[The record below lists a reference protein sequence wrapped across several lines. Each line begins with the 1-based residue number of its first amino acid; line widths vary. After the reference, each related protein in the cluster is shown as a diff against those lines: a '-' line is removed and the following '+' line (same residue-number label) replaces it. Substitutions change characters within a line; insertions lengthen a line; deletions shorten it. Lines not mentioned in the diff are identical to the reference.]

1 MEYPEVENGH
11 IVPAGYLRGFANGQM
26 TMRHRVKLKHEK
38 ERREKESSVRSV
50 GTRKRPYSRTRP
62 RDGSRIDDVEASIS
76 ILENKVE
83 VVRKARE
90 RFPFCEGDRS
100 TVAQFAGAQQVRGP
114 KRAREYVGLVDAA
127 KAEAEN
133 AGMSKTDAEH
143 DARILAS
150 ATPRLISMQQWLYG
164 FSALFFAM
172 RWTLVEFAR
181 PVLITCDHPVVLWD
195 AVNRA
200 CAPVDLS
207 GTGVKDLLEV
217 RYPLNSTTCLLMT
230 WLDGGDDSEVVRGN
244 RTLARN
250 INSFT
255 RAAAED
261 EWFYKPGTKP
271 PFSDERSRILPLST
285 QVYGEYPDS
294 RIVDRRRLGM
304 KLAFETKDQ
313 PLQNA
318 MSFKAHYPGKL
329 PRCERAACSCRST
342 TP

>member
-1 MEYPEVENGH
+1 VEYPEVENGH

-50 GTRKRPYSRTRP
+50 GTRERPYSRTRP

-76 ILENKVE
+76 ILENQVE

-114 KRAREYVGLVDAA
+114 KRAREYAGLVDEVR
-127 KAEAEN
+127 AEAVN

-143 DARILAS
+143 DARILAT
-150 ATPRLISMQQWLYG
+150 ATPRLISMQRWLYG

-172 RWTLVEFAR
+172 RWTLVEFAH

-195 AVNRA
+195 GVNRA

-207 GTGVKDLLEV
+207 GTGVKDLLATIPRSSGV
-217 RYPLNSTTCLLMT
+217 AGRS
-230 WLDGGDDSEVVRGN
+230 
-244 RTLARN
+244 
-250 INSFT
+250 
-255 RAAAED
+255 
-261 EWFYKPGTKP
+261 PGTSTLSRGRRPKTNGSTSP
-271 PFSDERSRILPLST
+271 ARSHRSATSVPGSCLSR
-285 QVYGEYPDS
+285 P
-294 RIVDRRRLGM
+294 
-304 KLAFETKDQ
+304 
-313 PLQNA
+313 
-318 MSFKAHYPGKL
+318 
-329 PRCERAACSCRST
+329 RST
-342 TP
+342 GNISIHRLLTDVGWA

>member
-11 IVPAGYLRGFANGQM
+11 IVPAGYLRGFADGSMIIRN
-26 TMRHRVKLKHEK
+26 RVRLGHER
-38 ERREKESSVRSV
+38 ERREKKTSVKSV
-50 GTRKRPYSRTRP
+50 GTRKRPYSRLRP

-76 ILENKVE
+76 ILENRVG
-83 VVRKARE
+83 VVRGARG

-114 KRAREYVGLVDAA
+114 KWARVYERLVDEARA
-127 KAEAEN
+127 DAER
-133 AGMSKTDAEH
+133 AGMSKAAAEH
-143 DARILAS
+143 DAELLAG
-150 ATPRLISMQQWLYG
+150 ATSRLISMQRWLYG

-181 PVLITCDHPVVLWD
+181 PALITCDHPVVLWD
-195 AVNRA
+195 AANRA
-200 CAPVDLS
+200 CAPTDLS

-217 RYPLNSTTCLLMT
+217 RYPLNSTSCLLMT
-230 WLDGGDDSEVVRGN
+230 WLGGGDDPQVVRGN
-244 RTLARN
+244 KALARN

-261 EWFYKPGTKP
+261 EWFNLPETKP

-285 QVYGEYPDS
+285 QIYGEYPD
-294 RIVDRRRLGM
+294 RQIADRRRFGI
-304 KLAFETKDQ
+304 KLAFESKDQ

-318 MSFKAHYPGKL
+318 MSFKAYYPEKL
-329 PRCERAACSCRST
+329 RRCGRMVCGCKPT
-342 TP
+342 TS

>member
-1 MEYPEVENGH
+1 MIIQHLV
-11 IVPAGYLRGFANGQM
+11 
-26 TMRHRVKLKHEK
+26 TLKHER
-38 ERREKESSVRSV
+38 ERREKERSVRSV

-76 ILENKVE
+76 ILENKVQ

-114 KRAREYVGLVDAA
+114 KRAREYAGLVDAA
-127 KAEAEN
+127 KADAEN

-150 ATPRLISMQQWLYG
+150 ATSRLISMQRWLYG

-181 PVLITCDHPVVLWD
+181 PVLITCDHPIVLWD
-195 AVNRA
+195 AANRA

-230 WLDGGDDSEVVRGN
+230 WLEGGDDSEVVRVARPSPGTSIASPGRRPKTN
-244 RTLARN
+244 GSTSRTPSHRSATSDPGFCPSRPRSMANIPTGESPTVADWARN
-250 INSFT
+250 SPWRQRTN
-255 RAAAED
+255 
-261 EWFYKPGTKP
+261 
-271 PFSDERSRILPLST
+271 
-285 QVYGEYPDS
+285 
-294 RIVDRRRLGM
+294 
-304 KLAFETKDQ
+304 
-313 PLQNA
+313 
-318 MSFKAHYPGKL
+318 H
-329 PRCERAACSCRST
+329 CR